1 MTRVV
6 SRFTPSQQ
14 TQRLARLAWPEGSS
28 PQCVPN
34 TRASKLCPTGLFAWQ
49 TRTEGHVLIPNPE
62 QTSFWLQG
70 AKSVSSSLRGQRRRS
85 SSSLRRGPGPYI
97 RNVHRNE
104 FRASERES
112 TPPLTRLRRDCLL
125 RTEGSSCPLRKEQ
138 SWTPKEYN
146 FHMAK
151 EVITFINCFFE
162 SLQFAKQ
169 FRSENGFLQREA
181 CGIRSKCKH
190 IRTPLLASPHTH
202 LQSLSRF
209 ALSQSKGQAF
219 FQLLFWGPRALGVAC
234 IGLIKA
240 GRMPLS
246 CTASYISGNMV
257 SCQIQEVR
265 LGRNRVFQTY
275 FYKQNSQ
282 RRSLRR
288 TRSCHYLRGR

>member
-1 MTRVV
+1 MSHRII
-6 SRFTPSQQ
+6 
-14 TQRLARLAWPEGSS
+14 RLADKDGRACLDTESRANFLLAPRREECLVLSAGTTPTELIKSEK
-28 PQCVPN
+28 
-34 TRASKLCPTGLFAWQ
+34 RAQA
-49 TRTEGHVLIPNPE
+49 V
-62 QTSFWLQG
+62 
-70 AKSVSSSLRGQRRRS
+70 
-85 SSSLRRGPGPYI
+85 I

-104 FRASERES
+104 FRASERDS
-112 TPPLTRLRRDCLL
+112 TPPLTRRRQDRLL
-125 RTEGSSCPLRKEQ
+125 RTEGSSRPLRKEQ

-181 CGIRSKCKH
+181 CGIHSKCKH

-240 GRMPLS
+240 GRMPLP

-282 RRSLRR
+282 RTSLRRTRRR
-288 TRSCHYLRGR
+288 TRSCHYLRGRR

>member
-1 MTRVV
+1 
-6 SRFTPSQQ
+6 
-14 TQRLARLAWPEGSS
+14 
-28 PQCVPN
+28 
-34 TRASKLCPTGLFAWQ
+34 
-49 TRTEGHVLIPNPE
+49 
-62 QTSFWLQG
+62 
-70 AKSVSSSLRGQRRRS
+70 
-85 SSSLRRGPGPYI
+85 
-97 RNVHRNE
+97 
-104 FRASERES
+104 
-112 TPPLTRLRRDCLL
+112 
-125 RTEGSSCPLRKEQ
+125 
-138 SWTPKEYN
+138 
-146 FHMAK
+146 MAK

-240 GRMPLS
+240 GRMPLP

-288 TRSCHYLRGR
+288 TRSCHIFGVDEFKLAMRPSFPHCRNNRVHAIAPVHGPWTVHQVCKEDVVVQCRLVFAKWGGQLVLK